1 MLSSQDEL
9 NFSPYAELYDKIIP
23 KDNLL
28 RRINENIDFNFIL
41 EDPPLFALWIQKMIP
56 FSMASVNPRL
66 SYCNIADSG
75 LYCLFPM
82 ITVPYYCLMSVF
94 VF

>member
-28 RRINENIDFNFIL
+28 RRINENTDFSFIL
-41 EDPPLFALWIQKMIP
+41 EELKAEYCPDKGRTAEPPVRLFKYLCRCHRALTIRHVLQI
-56 FSMASVNPRL
+56 L
-66 SYCNIADSG
+66 SRTES
-75 LYCLFPM
+75 
-82 ITVPYYCLMSVF
+82 
-94 VF
+94 

>member
-28 RRINENIDFNFIL
+28 RRINENIDFSFIL
-41 EDPPLFALWIQKMIP
+41 EELKAKPLKTEVFRDALI
-56 FSMASVNPRL
+56 
-66 SYCNIADSG
+66 
-75 LYCLFPM
+75 
-82 ITVPYYCLMSVF
+82 
-94 VF
+94 